1 MPFSVFI
8 DFSLLTLAKKTVT
21 VKSLGSEFFL
31 IFFFLPTRVTNH
43 ACTLI
48 DHIHY
53 LSRHKRIQIAS
64 GNLMTDMSD
73 HFANFII
80 LHSNCKSKETDR
92 PMVRIYSEQNK
103 NTFKKFL
110 SDVNGDAE
118 LKHKNVNEAMLAFNQ
133 KITIAYNKSFPFKR
147 LSRKRAKDKPWITTG
162 LKESIKQKH
171 LLYKKFI
178 FNRSEENKVACKIF
192 KNKLRSLIRKDE
204 TDYYT
209 NVFNSKTQSMKEMWK
224 ELHNLLNTKKKNK
237 GNSIT
242 KLIMNNQEIIKD
254 KDIANAL
261 NEHFTKIGKT
271 LADKVRPEKNN
282 SFRNYL
288 TDPISESLFL
298 RPTNNYEVLKEIN
311 QLKNEATTNIRV
323 SLLRHVKQ
331 EIVSGLVII
340 FDKSFEKGRF
350 PELLKIAKVIP
361 IFKSEERTDPSNY
374 RPISLLS
381 VFDKLLEKLMYNRL
395 NPFFQKHNIFYKY
408 QFGFRK
414 NHATA
419 NALT

>member
-1 MPFSVFI
+1 MWVEITNKFGEKHIVSVVYRHPRGDVKLFTEHLENSLSKIESNSEIKHSIITGDFNIDLVKFDLNNNTNEYLNTVLKNGFI
-8 DFSLLTLAKKTVT
+8 PTIL
-21 VKSLGSEFFL
+21 
-31 IFFFLPTRVTNH
+31 LPTRVTNH

-53 LSRHKRIQIAS
+53 LSRNNRIQIAS

-73 HFANFII
+73 HFANFTI
-80 LHSNCKSKETDR
+80 LHSNSKSKETDR

-110 SDVNGDAE
+110 SDVNWDAE

-147 LSRKRAKDKPWITTG
+147 LSTKRAKDKPWITTG

-178 FNRSEENKVACKIF
+178 FNKSEENKVAYKIF
-192 KNKLRSLIRKDE
+192 KNKLRSLIRKAE

-209 NVFNSKTQSMKEMWK
+209 NVFNSKTQSMKEMRK

-242 KLIMNNQEIIKD
+242 KLIMNNQEITKD

-261 NEHFTKIGKT
+261 NEHFTKIGKN
-271 LADKVRPEKNN
+271 LADKVRPERNN

-298 RPTNNYEVLKEIN
+298 RPTNN
-311 QLKNEATTNIRV
+311 
-323 SLLRHVKQ
+323 
-331 EIVSGLVII
+331 
-340 FDKSFEKGRF
+340 
-350 PELLKIAKVIP
+350 
-361 IFKSEERTDPSNY
+361 
-374 RPISLLS
+374 
-381 VFDKLLEKLMYNRL
+381 
-395 NPFFQKHNIFYKY
+395 
-408 QFGFRK
+408 
-414 NHATA
+414 
-419 NALT
+419 